1 VGNEY
6 KAEEENNKD
15 SNYDADINST
25 TKIIY
30 EASLSRMFT
39 LNRGPDITDI
49 EKLRYVMGLPRDTVA
64 RGNPMTL
71 THVPRQP
78 LYLRSRPRTCFCF
91 LIKRLKPSRVNILS
105 TVNS

>member
-1 VGNEY
+1 MGNEY

-30 EASLSRMFT
+30 EISLSRIFT

-49 EKLRYVMGLPRDTVA
+49 EKL
-64 RGNPMTL
+64 
-71 THVPRQP
+71 
-78 LYLRSRPRTCFCF
+78 
-91 LIKRLKPSRVNILS
+91 
-105 TVNS
+105 